1 MKKLKGQ
8 VVELH
13 EVNVKKAEEE
23 RKLSSLS
30 FSLMSMARS
39 LRSLK
44 ASAEKLNL
52 AQTELAAN

>member
-1 MKKLKGQ
+1 M
-8 VVELH
+8 VELH

-30 FSLMSMARS
+30 VSLMSMARS